1 MTIALIIVSALLIF
15 AVMALLSQS
24 SAAQKVEDDLAF
36 SMEQLDR
43 EEEINNAAYEDSA
56 NVGKILKERQ
66 DSIDNLTARL
76 AETVTNTTELEAELA
91 KKITDLQWTV
101 ENQKAT
107 IDGWLKE
114 NREMGEANERLDV
127 TNREL
132 CDKVFGAHAERAKE
146 REKVHAIVVAL
157 GAHHTFNGVEVPV
170 SKLLGGILANVR
182 SKQEQI
188 KAQKEGLMEARSNAM
203 AYRSQVEEQIAK
215 RKKGE
220 LLIVEMKATI
230 TDLDAQLN
238 KQVREGVEIDTF
250 LSRIVSAG
258 QGATTLR
265 EELRRSFP
273 QVPARGARVVDPGP
287 RHPRH

>member
-15 AVMALLSQS
+15 AVMAVLSQS

-36 SMEQLDR
+36 AMEQLDR

-76 AETVTNTTELEAELA
+76 AELETELSTKLKESE
-91 KKITDLQWTV
+91 WTIA
-101 ENQKAT
+101 NQKGT
-107 IDGWLKE
+107 IDGWLAE
-114 NREMGEANERLDV
+114 NRELGDANERLDV

-132 CDKVFGAHAERAKE
+132 NDKLYGAHAERAKE
-146 REKVHAIVVAL
+146 REKVHAIVVAM
-157 GAHHTFNGVEVPV
+157 GANHTFNGVELPV
-170 SKLLGGILANVR
+170 SKLLGATLHNVR
-182 SKQEQI
+182 ALVEMERQQQETI
-188 KAQKEGLMEARSNAM
+188 KELRSDGL

-220 LLIVEMKATI
+220 AFIVEMKATI
-230 TDLDAQLN
+230 TDLDALLN

-250 LSRIVSAG
+250 LARIINAG
-258 QGATTLR
+258 HGASTLR

-273 QVPARGARVVDPGP
+273 QVPARGARKI
-287 RHPRH
+287 

>member
-114 NREMGEANERLDV
+114 NRELGDANERLDV
-127 TNREL
+127 TNQEL
-132 CDKVFGAHAERAKE
+132 CDKVYGAHAERAKE
-146 REKVHAIVVAL
+146 REKVHAIVVAM
-157 GAHHTFNGVEVPV
+157 GANHTFNGVELPV
-170 SKLLGGILANVR
+170 SKLLGATLHNVR
-182 SKQEQI
+182 ALVEMEEKQQETI
-188 KAQKEGLMEARSNAM
+188 KELRSDGL

-220 LLIVEMKATI
+220 AVIVALKATNE
-230 TDLDAQLN
+230 DLAERIN
-238 KQVREGVEIDTF
+238 NQVGGCVELETF
-250 LSRIVSAG
+250 LSRIVSTG
-258 QGATTLR
+258 QAANTLR
-265 EELRRSFP
+265 EALRRNFP
-273 QVPARGARVVDPGP
+273 KVPARGARAIPKN
-287 RHPRH
+287 